1 MSKTLWRSAARC
13 VLFALGILVCFSM
26 HGNSQQTLGGIVGT
40 VSDSSGAVVPAANA
54 EIVSTTTG
62 LKRTIVVKANGEF
75 AISDLP
81 AGSYTITFKHD
92 GFDTAKYDN
101 VVVQADRK
109 ITLNVQMKVGS
120 VATSVEVTANASL
133 NTVDTTNG
141 NVMEATQIENTP
153 LGTGSFTQLATLS
166 PGVTADLLSGTGT
179 NNGLGNQNLWANGQR
194 STSNTFTFNSVMSN
208 NLFNGNSSSNVAA
221 SRAVLNTGESFQS
234 NGSIGTN
241 TSIYDAIGQALPTP
255 PQQTISEMRVD
266 TSMFD
271 ASEGAT
277 AGAHLDVTTKSGS
290 NQYHGSVYGLLES
303 GKLDSDPFF
312 NRQIGL
318 PTPDLHRYWVGAEL
332 GGPIVKQKLFFYT
345 SYQYTRVR
353 DQFKSLTSYFVPTGL
368 TDDRSLPG
376 LETFAALPS
385 GQGGGLSAAAA
396 QNLDPVAV
404 ALLQAK
410 VSTGQYLISSP
421 LNPKS
426 GGTNVNFLGPA
437 SKFNAAQANANVDY
451 HLSDSDV
458 ISTKYYYQHDP
469 TESPFSSGPLLGFPQ
484 AFQSGSQVFSIE
496 NNHIFSPKLT
506 WDQKFGFLRET
517 AESFTSQPFGPSDIG
532 GSGASINLFGSSLFP
547 GIAVR
552 DFNGAKTL
560 DIGPTSN
567 FSNTGFAQD
576 TFEATTNL
584 NWVLG
589 NHTLSFGANYDFSQL
604 NILNRANQV
613 AALTFNNIG
622 GLLTGGPLRT
632 AANASEYF
640 QGASNRYYRAPQIGA
655 YAQDHWRITNKL
667 NVTAGIRYDN
677 DGGLYE
683 KYGNLVNFDPT
694 QYSYDAPTDTIENAG
709 LIVAGNNKLYH
720 TPGASNS
727 TLKQGQWGIA
737 PRLGAVYSVRP
748 DLVVRAGFGLYY
760 DRGEFFTEFSPSAG
774 GGFNGPFGVTL
785 QPPFVQP
792 VVATSTGT
800 LDNPF
805 GTTAPTINTNPAQ
818 FVNNLSNMA
827 ALINGAEP
835 YLFGAYGLNN
845 KLPFTENWSLDVQWH
860 VRPDITASVGYTGNH
875 SQRQTIPVPFNQPQ
889 IATPTAP
896 LYANGK
902 YPQLNSYGYQAGDTI
917 QVTGKNGKPELQ
929 TNPLLSEPYSTN
941 TGGNTDLRT
950 PYIGYSP
957 NSVSWNTVGIANY
970 DALLASVHKTVSH
983 GLDMYVAYT
992 YAHSLDDSSGFG
1004 LFYNGNNP
1012 QNLRSGYASSDFD
1025 QTHTVAI
1032 NFSYQL
1038 PKLNAG
1044 NKTLHVFTNGWGM
1057 NGYSILQSGQ
1067 PYNVYDFSGTV
1078 GSIYFS
1084 SNDFLTNPVLPLA
1097 PGVSKKSALTGHSGA
1112 FGAADAAF
1120 NPTSFAYP
1128 LLQPG
1133 GPEGVPACGPT
1144 TDGSTFCDAYESGF
1158 ANGDRNIFRS
1168 AFQKS
1173 ANIAFIKMTK
1183 ITEKTNLRLSA
1194 EFLNITNTPSF
1205 DAPGNS
1211 FTGDPNFSPY
1221 GNGVSPGGDGF
1232 TPIGPGAAANTFSSQ
1247 GVGIVSNPI
1256 GGARQLQFTG
1266 IFTF

>member
-1 MSKTLWRSAARC
+1 MKQISWRSAARC
-13 VLFALGILVCFSM
+13 GLFALCILLCLNVP
-26 HGNSQQTLGGIVGT
+26 GRSQQTMGGIVGT
-40 VSDSSGAVVPAANA
+40 VTDSSGAVVSAAKA
-54 EIVSTTTG
+54 ELLSTETG
-62 LKRTIVVKANGEF
+62 LTRTVVVKPNGEF
-75 AISDLP
+75 AFSDLP
-81 AGSYTITFKHD
+81 AGNYTITFKHD

-109 ITLNVQMKVGS
+109 VTLNVQMKIGS
-120 VATSVEVTANASL
+120 VSTSVEVTANSSL
-133 NTVDTTNG
+133 DTVDTTNG
-141 NVMEATQIENTP
+141 NVMESGQIENTP

-166 PGVTADLLSGTGT
+166 PGVSADLLSGTGT

-234 NGSIGTN
+234 NGTIGTN

-277 AGAHLDVTTKSGS
+277 AGAHLDVTTKSGT

-303 GKLDSDPFF
+303 GRLDADPFF

-318 PTPDLHRYWVGAEL
+318 PTPDLHRYWTGAEL
-332 GGPIVKQKLFFYT
+332 GGPIVKQKLFFYL
-345 SYQYTRVR
+345 SYQVTRVR
-353 DQFKSLTSYFVPTGL
+353 DQFKSMTSYYVPATL
-368 TDDRSLPG
+368 TDDRSVSA
-376 LETFAALPS
+376 LESVFNETS
-385 GQGGGLSAAAA
+385 
-396 QNLDPVAV
+396 LDPVAV

-410 VSTGQYLISSP
+410 VGSTQYLISSP

-426 GGTNVNFLGPA
+426 GGANVNFLGPA
-437 SKFNAAQANANVDY
+437 SKFDAAQANGNLDY
-451 HLSDSDV
+451 HLSDNDV
-458 ISTKYYYQHDP
+458 ISEKYYYQRDP
-469 TESPFSSGPLLGFPQ
+469 TESPFSSGPLIGFPQ
-484 AFQSGSQVFSIE
+484 TFQSGSQVFAIE
-496 NNHIFSPKLT
+496 NNHIFSPKFT
-506 WDQKFGFLRET
+506 WDQKFGFLREV
-517 AESFTSQPFGPSDIG
+517 ADSFTAQPFGPSDIG
-532 GSGASINLFGSSLFP
+532 GSGASINLFGSTLLP
-547 GIAVR
+547 GITVGS
-552 DFNGAKTL
+552 FNGAGESL
-560 DIGPTSN
+560 SIGPTSN

-576 TFEATTNL
+576 TFEATTNV

-589 NHTLSFGANYDFSQL
+589 NHALSFGANYDFSQL

-613 AALTFNNIG
+613 ASLAFTSAAHFV
-622 GLLTGGPLRT
+622 TGGPVRT
-632 AANASEYF
+632 GGHTVYF
-640 QGASNRYYRAPQIGA
+640 QGASNRYYRAPQVGA
-655 YAQDHWRITNKL
+655 YAQDHWRVTNKI
-667 NVTAGIRYDN
+667 NVTAGIRYDD

-694 QYSYDAPTDTIENAG
+694 QYAYDASTDTIQNAG
-709 LIVAGNNKLYH
+709 LIVAGNNKNYH

-737 PRLGAVYSVRP
+737 PRIGVAYSVRP

-792 VVATSTGT
+792 VDATSSGT

-805 GTTAPTINTNPAQ
+805 GTTPPTVNTNPAQ
-818 FVNNLSNMA
+818 FISNLSNMG
-827 ALINGAEP
+827 ALINGSEP

-860 VRPDITASVGYTGNH
+860 ARPDITASIGYTGNH

-889 IATPTAP
+889 VATPTAP
-896 LYANGK
+896 LYPNGM
-902 YPQLNSYGYQAGDTI
+902 YPQMYSYGYQVGPD
-917 QVTGKNGKPELQ
+917 ELYN
-929 TNPLLSEPYSTN
+929 TY

-957 NSVSWNTVGIANY
+957 NSVSWNTVGLANY
-970 DALLASVHKTVSH
+970 DALLASVHKTLSH

-992 YAHSLDDSSGFG
+992 YSHTLDDSSGMG

-1025 QTHTVAI
+1025 QTHTTAI
-1032 NFSYQL
+1032 SFSYQA
-1038 PKLNAG
+1038 PKLHEG
-1044 NKTLHVFTNGWGM
+1044 SPTLHVFTNGWGM
-1057 NGYSILQSGQ
+1057 NGFSILQSGQ
-1067 PYNVYDFSGTV
+1067 PYNVYDYSGTV
-1078 GSIYFS
+1078 GSIFFS
-1084 SNDFLTNPVLPLA
+1084 SSDYLTNPVLPLA
-1097 PGVSKKSALTGHSGA
+1097 PGVSAKQALTGHSGA
-1112 FGAADAAF
+1112 FGAPDAAF
-1120 NPTSFAYP
+1120 NPTSFVYP
-1128 LLQPG
+1128 SLAPG
-1133 GPEGVPACGPT
+1133 TDGVPP
-1144 TDGSTFCDAYESGF
+1144 DDPSESGF
-1158 ANGDRNIFRS
+1158 ASGYRNIFRS

-1183 ITEKTNLRLSA
+1183 ITEKSNLRLSA

-1211 FTGDPNFSPY
+1211 FTGAPNY
-1221 GNGVSPGGDGF
+1221 GPPF
-1232 TPIGPGAAANTFSSQ
+1232 IPIGPGAAADTFSSQ
-1247 GVGIVSNPI
+1247 GVGIVTNPI
-1256 GGARQLQFTG
+1256 GGARQVQFTG

>member
-1 MSKTLWRSAARC
+1 MKQSFWSRIAWCGLLALI
-13 VLFALGILVCFSM
+13 VLFSSNQPASA
-26 HGNSQQTLGGIVGT
+26 QQTLGGVIGNIT
-40 VSDSSGAVVPAANA
+40 DSSGAVISTVNAAL
-54 EIVSTTTG
+54 VSNTTG
-62 LKRTIVVKANGEF
+62 LKRSVVGNTKGEF
-75 AISDLP
+75 AFGDLP
-81 AGSYTITFKHD
+81 AGKYTLTFTHD
-92 GFDTAKYDN
+92 GFDTSKYDG

-109 ITLNVQMKVGS
+109 TTLNVQMKVGS

-133 NTVDTTNG
+133 DTVDTTNG
-141 NVMEATQIENTP
+141 NVMDSAQIESTP
-153 LGTGSFTQLATLS
+153 LGTGSFTQLATLA

-179 NNGLGNQNLWANGQR
+179 NEGLGNQNLFANGQR
-194 STSNTFTFNSVMSN
+194 STSNTFTFNSVVSN

-277 AGAHLDVTTKSGS
+277 AGAHLDVTTKSGT
-290 NQYHGSVYGLLES
+290 NQFHGSIYGLLES

-312 NRQIGL
+312 NKQIGL
-318 PTPDLHRYWVGAEL
+318 PTPDLHRYWGGAEL

-345 SYQYTRVR
+345 SYQYTRAR
-353 DQFKSLTSYFVPTGL
+353 DQFKSLTSYYVPAGL
-368 TDDRSLPG
+368 TDDRSLSA
-376 LETFAALPS
+376 LQAFAALPT
-385 GQGGGLSAAAA
+385 GQGGGLSPSAA
-396 QNLDPVAV
+396 QSLDPVAV

-426 GGTNVNFLGPA
+426 GGANVNFLGDA
-437 SKFNAAQANANVDY
+437 SKFNAAQANGNLDY
-451 HLSDSDV
+451 HVSDGDV

-469 TESPFSSGPLLGFPQ
+469 TEAPFSSGPLLGFPQ
-484 AFQSGSQVFSIE
+484 SFQSGSQVFSVE

-506 WDQKFGFLRET
+506 WDQKFGFLREA
-517 AESFTSQPFGPSDIG
+517 AESFTAQPFGPNNIG
-532 GSGASINLFGSSLFP
+532 GSGASINLFGSNLFP

-560 DIGPTSN
+560 DVGPTSN
-567 FSNTGFAQD
+567 FSNTGFAQN
-576 TFEATTNL
+576 TFEGTTNL

-589 NHTLSFGANYDFSQL
+589 GHTLSFGANYDFSQL
-604 NILNRANQV
+604 NILNRANEV
-613 AALTFNNIG
+613 ASLTFNNIG
-622 GLLTGGPLRT
+622 SLLSGGPLRT
-632 AANASEYF
+632 SANASEFF
-640 QGASNRYYRAPQIGA
+640 QGSSNRYYRAPQVGA
-655 YAQDHWRITNKL
+655 YAQDHWRVTNKL
-667 NVTAGIRYDN
+667 NVTAGIRYDD

-694 QYSYDAPTDTIENAG
+694 QYSYNASTDTIENPG

-720 TPGASNS
+720 TAGASNS

-737 PRLGAVYSVRP
+737 PRIGVAYSVRP
-748 DLVVRAGFGLYY
+748 DLVVRSGFGLYY

-792 VVATSTGT
+792 VVATAAGT

-805 GTTAPTINTNPAQ
+805 GTTLPTVNTNPAQ
-818 FVNNLSNMA
+818 FINNLSNMT

-845 KLPFTENWSLDVQWH
+845 KLPFTENWSLDVQWKA
-860 VRPDITASVGYTGNH
+860 RPDVTATLGYTGNH

-889 IATPTAP
+889 VATPESP
-896 LYANGK
+896 LYANGM
-902 YPQLNSYGYQAGDTI
+902 YPQTASYGYQVGADEI
-917 QVTGKNGKPELQ
+917 YN
-929 TNPLLSEPYSTN
+929 TN

-957 NSVSWNTVGIANY
+957 NSVSWNTVGVANY
-970 DALLASVHKTVSH
+970 DALLASVHKTVTH
-983 GLDMYVAYT
+983 GLDMYVSYT
-992 YAHSLDDSSGFG
+992 YSHSLDDSSGFG

-1012 QNLRSGYASSDFD
+1012 QNLRSGYATSDFD
-1025 QTHTVAI
+1025 QTHTTAI
-1032 NFSYQL
+1032 SFSYQL
-1038 PKLNAG
+1038 PRLNSGSAAL
-1044 NKTLHVFTNGWGM
+1044 KTLTNGWGM
-1057 NGYSILQSGQ
+1057 TGYSILQSGQ
-1067 PYNVYDFSGTV
+1067 PYNVYDFSGTI
-1078 GSIYFS
+1078 GSIFFS

-1097 PGVSKKSALTGHSGA
+1097 PGVTKKQALTGHSGA
-1112 FGAADAAF
+1112 FGANDAAF

-1128 LLQPG
+1128 TLAPG
-1133 GPEGVPACGPT
+1133 TDGVPADDP
-1144 TDGSTFCDAYESGF
+1144 DESGF
-1158 ANGDRNIFRS
+1158 AQGDRNIFRS
-1168 AFQKS
+1168 AFQKT
-1173 ANIAFIKMTK
+1173 ANIAFVKQTR
-1183 ITEKTNLRLSA
+1183 ITDKSNLRLSA
-1194 EFLNITNTPSF
+1194 EFLNISNTPSF

-1211 FTGDPNFSPY
+1211 FTGAPDFGPP
-1221 GNGVSPGGDGF
+1221 F
-1232 TPIGPGAAANTFSSQ
+1232 TAIGPGAATNTFSSQ
-1247 GVGIVSNPI
+1247 GVGVVTNPI
-1256 GGARQLQFTG
+1256 GGARQIQFTG
-1266 IFTF
+1266 IFSF